1 MADIIAELSMH
12 NSRHEERK
20 TAMHHLLKLCRTEQ
34 PEEMWLEHFKN
45 VLLLLLET
53 LNDDDVSV
61 HCCLLCCTVCVA
73 GFFDLYHVFYVL
85 QAHIRALALRVL
97 REMLRSQAERF
108 RGYLELTTLK
118 VLEAHRDT
126 EKEVNNNQAQI
137 VCESN
142 NILTGCD
149 QV

>member
-1 MADIIAELSMH
+1 MADIITELSMH

-61 HCCLLCCTVCVA
+61 HLICCMNGALL
-73 GFFDLYHVFYVL
+73 
-85 QAHIRALALRVL
+85 
-97 REMLRSQAERF
+97 
-108 RGYLELTTLK
+108 RGY
-118 VLEAHRDT
+118 V
-126 EKEVNNNQAQI
+126 VPC
-137 VCESN
+137 VC
-142 NILTGCD
+142 CRA
-149 QV
+149 V

>member
-1 MADIIAELSMH
+1 M
-12 NSRHEERK
+12 
-20 TAMHHLLKLCRTEQ
+20 C
-34 PEEMWLEHFKN
+34 
-45 VLLLLLET
+45 VLQG
-53 LNDDDVSV
+53 
-61 HCCLLCCTVCVA
+61 CLI
-73 GFFDLYHVFYVL
+73 YMMFYVL

-137 VCESN
+137 LCESN
-142 NILTGCD
+142 NILTACD